1 MKTIN
6 LTVSTVSARI
16 YRHRTSNC
24 SEIAIGRML
33 ICVLTDSVLQ
43 FPLGVCLYWYG
54 WGSCWACR
62 FTFIGTVLITVKVRK
77 YVYIDFKRIGIATG
91 CISLPY
97 CYCMIIDT
105 EHICIFFD
113 CTRIE
118 IITGH
123 MSYIHWDRVNI
134 ATRRMCMFPNFS
146 GIETATGCLSLYF

>member
-6 LTVSTVSARI
+6 LTVLTVSARI

-33 ICVLTDSVLQ
+33 ICVLTNSVLQ
-43 FPLGVCLYWYG
+43 FPLGVCLYRYG
-54 WGSCWACR
+54 RGSRWACR
-62 FTFIGTVLITVKVRK
+62 FTFIGTVLIAVKVRK

-97 CYCMIIDT
+97 CYCVIIDT

-123 MSYIHWDRVNI
+123 MSYIH
-134 ATRRMCMFPNFS
+134 
-146 GIETATGCLSLYF
+146 